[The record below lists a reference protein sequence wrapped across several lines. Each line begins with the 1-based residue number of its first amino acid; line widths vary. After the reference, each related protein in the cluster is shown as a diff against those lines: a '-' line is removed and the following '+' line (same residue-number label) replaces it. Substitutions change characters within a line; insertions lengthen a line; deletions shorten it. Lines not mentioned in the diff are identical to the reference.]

1 MKISQIRMIQD
12 CCDCLGHLRIAFAG
26 RFAVGY
32 KGKFGMDGRGMSENK
47 KDPRIIA
54 SLQRALDI
62 LSLFGAQTPE
72 LGITDIAKALNLHKS
87 TASGLVYTLQRNG
100 YIAQNPDNRRYHLG
114 LQLVERAGV
123 LLDQIE
129 IRKIALP
136 ELEHLRDW
144 SSESVNLAIL
154 EENQIIYIERLL
166 SDKSLGFRNHIGK
179 RAWPH
184 STALGKA
191 ILSHLP
197 PDDALE
203 VLGSYSL
210 ESMTPNTIT
219 DIDELMRQF
228 QLFRQQGY
236 AIERE
241 ENEIGGLCISSP
253 IHGYASA
260 PVAAVSVSFP
270 LSRLDETL
278 ISTYGVKV
286 LEAARRISVKL
297 GYSLEPRSAAYVSGG
312 QGLAGS

>member
-1 MKISQIRMIQD
+1 
-12 CCDCLGHLRIAFAG
+12 
-26 RFAVGY
+26 
-32 KGKFGMDGRGMSENK
+32 MDERRN
-47 KDPRIIA
+47 DPRIIS

-62 LSLFGAQTPE
+62 LSLFGPQTPE

-87 TASGLVYTLQRNG
+87 TVSGLVYTLERNG
-100 YIAQNPDNRRYHLG
+100 YITQNSENRRYHLG

-129 IRKIALP
+129 IRKIAMP

-144 SSESVNLAIL
+144 SSESVNMAIL

-166 SDKSLGFRNHIGK
+166 TDKSLGFRNHIGK

-197 PDDALE
+197 PQQGLA
-203 VLGSYSL
+203 VLQSYPL

-219 DIDELMRQF
+219 DIDQLMQQF
-228 QLFRQQGY
+228 EIFRRCGY

-241 ENEIGGLCISSP
+241 ENEIGGLCISAP
-253 IHGYASA
+253 IHNHTAQ

-270 LSRLDETL
+270 ISRLNEAM
-278 ISTYGVKV
+278 ISTYGSKIQDV
-286 LEAARRISVKL
+286 AQSISQKL
-297 GYSLEPRSAAYVSGG
+297 GYYLEARTLPMAAEA
-312 QGLAGS
+312 QG

>member
-1 MKISQIRMIQD
+1 M
-12 CCDCLGHLRIAFAG
+12 G
-26 RFAVGY
+26 
-32 KGKFGMDGRGMSENK
+32 ENK
-47 KDPRIIA
+47 KDPRIIT

-72 LGITDIAKALNLHKS
+72 LGITEIAKALDLHKS

-136 ELEHLRDW
+136 ELENLRDW
-144 SSESVNLAIL
+144 SRESVNLAIL

-197 PDDALE
+197 EAEALE
-203 VLGSYSL
+203 VLHSYPL

-219 DIDELMRQF
+219 DLDALLSQF
-228 QLFRQQGY
+228 ERFRQQGY

-241 ENEIGGLCISSP
+241 ENEIGGLCISAP
-253 IHGYASA
+253 IHSFAAA

-270 LSRLDETL
+270 LSRLDESM
-278 ISTYGVKV
+278 ISTYGGKV
-286 LEAARRISVKL
+286 LESAQRISVKL
-297 GYSLEPRSAAYVSGG
+297 GYSLEPRAIS
-312 QGLAGS
+312 

>member
-1 MKISQIRMIQD
+1 
-12 CCDCLGHLRIAFAG
+12 
-26 RFAVGY
+26 
-32 KGKFGMDGRGMSENK
+32 MSESPDMSEKK

-62 LSLFGAQTPE
+62 LSLFGPQTPE
-72 LGITDIAKALNLHKS
+72 LGITDIAKALSLHKS

-100 YIAQNPDNRRYHLG
+100 YIAQNPENRRYHLG

-129 IRKIALP
+129 IRKIAMP
-136 ELEHLRDW
+136 ELEYLRDW
-144 SSESVNLAIL
+144 STESVNLAIL

-166 SDKSLGFRNHIGK
+166 SEKSLGFRNHIGK

-197 PDDALE
+197 AQESLSI
-203 VLGSYSL
+203 LQSYRL

-219 DIDELMRQF
+219 DIDELMKQF
-228 QLFRQQGY
+228 TVFRQQGY

-241 ENEIGGLCISSP
+241 ENEIGGLCISAP
-253 IHGYASA
+253 IHSYGAA

-270 LSRLDETL
+270 LPRLDETK
-278 ISTYGVKV
+278 IPTYAAKV
-286 LEAARRISVKL
+286 VEVAMRISGKL
-297 GYSLEPRSAAYVSGG
+297 GYSLEPRASLYASAE
-312 QGLAGS
+312 QGAAGS

>member
-1 MKISQIRMIQD
+1 
-12 CCDCLGHLRIAFAG
+12 
-26 RFAVGY
+26 
-32 KGKFGMDGRGMSENK
+32 MDMSE
-47 KDPRIIA
+47 KDPRIIS

-62 LSLFGAQTPE
+62 LSLFGPQSPE

-87 TASGLVYTLQRNG
+87 TASGLVYTLERNG

-129 IRKIALP
+129 IRKIAMP
-136 ELEHLRDW
+136 ELEDLRDW

-166 SDKSLGFRNHIGK
+166 TDKSLGFRNHIGK
-179 RAWPH
+179 RAPPH

-197 PDDALE
+197 PQQALAI
-203 VLGSYSL
+203 LQSYPL

-219 DIDELMRQF
+219 DVERLMRQF
-228 QLFRQQGY
+228 EAFRRCGY

-241 ENEIGGLCISSP
+241 ENEIGGLCISAP
-253 IHGYASA
+253 IHNYGAT
-260 PVAAVSVSFP
+260 PIAAVSVSFP
-270 LSRLDETL
+270 LSRLDEA
-278 ISTYGVKV
+278 IIADCGAKV
-286 LEAARRISVKL
+286 REAAQRVSVKL
-297 GYSLEPRSAAYVSGG
+297 GYTLVPRELSYSKEA
-312 QGLAGS
+312 QGAAGS

>member
-1 MKISQIRMIQD
+1 MGER
-12 CCDCLGHLRIAFAG
+12 
-26 RFAVGY
+26 
-32 KGKFGMDGRGMSENK
+32 E
-47 KDPRIIA
+47 KDPRIIS

-62 LSLFGAQTPE
+62 LSLFGSQSPE

-87 TASGLVYTLQRNG
+87 TAAGLVYTLQRNG
-100 YIAQNPDNRRYHLG
+100 YIAQNPENRRYHLG

-129 IRKIALP
+129 IRKIAMP

-154 EENQIIYIERLL
+154 EENQVIYIERLL
-166 SDKSLGFRNHIGK
+166 TDKSLGFRNHIGK

-197 PDDALE
+197 PHEARTILE
-203 VLGSYSL
+203 SYPL
-210 ESMTPNTIT
+210 ESMTLNTIT
-219 DIDELMRQF
+219 DIEVLMGQF
-228 QLFRQQGY
+228 KTFHAQGY

-241 ENEIGGLCISSP
+241 ENEIGGLCISAP
-253 IHGYASA
+253 IHNHSSN

-270 LSRLDETL
+270 LSRLDETM
-278 ISTYGVKV
+278 IATYGIKI
-286 LEAARRISVKL
+286 LEVARCISVKL
-297 GYSLEPRSAAYVSGG
+297 GHHLEPRSLSYASEA
-312 QGLAGS
+312 QALAGS

>member
-1 MKISQIRMIQD
+1 
-12 CCDCLGHLRIAFAG
+12 
-26 RFAVGY
+26 
-32 KGKFGMDGRGMSENK
+32 MDGRGMSETK
-47 KDPRIIA
+47 KDPRIIT

-136 ELEHLRDW
+136 ELEFLRDW

-179 RAWPH
+179 RAPPH

-197 PDDALE
+197 PPKALE
-203 VLGSYSL
+203 VLQSYPL
-210 ESMTPNTIT
+210 ESMTPKTIT

-228 QLFRQQGY
+228 QVFRQQGY

-270 LSRLDETL
+270 LSRLEEAL
-278 ISTYGVKV
+278 ISTYGLKV

-297 GYSLEPRSAAYVSGG
+297 GYSLEPPSAASVSAG
-312 QGLAGS
+312 QALAGS

>member
-1 MKISQIRMIQD
+1 M
-12 CCDCLGHLRIAFAG
+12 A
-26 RFAVGY
+26 
-32 KGKFGMDGRGMSENK
+32 ETE
-47 KDPRIIA
+47 KDPRIIS

-62 LSLFGAQTPE
+62 LSLFGSQTPE

-87 TASGLVYTLQRNG
+87 TAAGLVYTLQSNG
-100 YIAQNPDNRRYHLG
+100 YIAQNPENRRYHLG

-123 LLDQIE
+123 LLDQFE
-129 IRKIALP
+129 IRKIAMP

-166 SDKSLGFRNHIGK
+166 TDKSLGFRNHIGK

-197 PDDALE
+197 PTQARSILQ
-203 VLGSYSL
+203 SYPL
-210 ESMTPNTIT
+210 AAMTPNTIT
-219 DIDELMRQF
+219 DINQLLAQF
-228 QLFRQQGY
+228 EDFRRQGY

-241 ENEIGGLCISSP
+241 ENEIGGLCISAP
-253 IHGYASA
+253 IHNHTAQ

-270 LSRLDETL
+270 LSRLDEAM
-278 ISTYGVKV
+278 ISTYGSMVKAV
-286 LEAARRISVKL
+286 VQRISEKLGFYLEAK
-297 GYSLEPRSAAYVSGG
+297 PVSMASEA
-312 QGLAGS
+312 QG

>member
-1 MKISQIRMIQD
+1 M
-12 CCDCLGHLRIAFAG
+12 H
-26 RFAVGY
+26 
-32 KGKFGMDGRGMSENK
+32 ETE

-62 LSLFGAQTPE
+62 LSLFEPQSPE
-72 LGITDIAKALNLHKS
+72 LGITDIAKSLNLHKS

-100 YIAQNPDNRRYHLG
+100 YLSQNPENRRYHLG

-129 IRKIALP
+129 IRKIAMP

-144 SSESVNLAIL
+144 CSESVNLAIL

-166 SDKSLGFRNHIGK
+166 TDKSLGFRNHIGK

-197 PDDALE
+197 PREALA
-203 VLGSYSL
+203 VLQSYQL

-219 DIDELMRQF
+219 DIDLLMQEFEDFAR
-228 QLFRQQGY
+228 QGY
-236 AIERE
+236 ATERE
-241 ENEIGGLCISSP
+241 ENEIGGLCISAP
-253 IHGYASA
+253 IHNYSA
-260 PVAAVSVSFP
+260 RPVAALSVSFP
-270 LSRLDETL
+270 LSRLDETM
-278 ISTYGVKV
+278 ISTYGAEVK
-286 LEAARRISVKL
+286 SVAQQVSQKL
-297 GYSLEPRSAAYVSGG
+297 GYYLEARSKSLAAEA
-312 QGLAGS
+312 QG